1 MTKTELIN
9 TLDHLNTVIENYRA
23 DYATISRLLR
33 GFLNWSMARL
43 TSENYH
49 LSVRQLAE
57 A

>member
-23 DYATISRLLR
+23 DSAAISRLLR
-33 GFLNWSMARL
+33 SFLNWSMARL
-43 TSENYH
+43 ASENYH